1 LTTSGLEEAQVWQQ
15 LELRAPGYVKVAK
28 EIVSAEPEPTG
39 MDEMEMEME
48 EGDSDSDSEGSMTE
62 EDFRAMLEEGDLGDL
77 TDEQIE
83 EMIARAE
90 KESGSEDE
98 DDDDEDSEDDEDE
111 EEDEDDEDE
120 SGDEEDE
127 VTFEDGT
134 KIGGSDDEEL
144 LEGEDEDE
152 EEEDDED
159 EEMMEGSDLEEGS
172 GGEEGSADED
182 VTGEA
187 GPSRRRRH
195 PTLDD
200 QFFSIDDF
208 NRMTEEA
215 EAGKVGGKLDE
226 EDEDLEEDV
235 GQMMLN
241 GADEDDRESM
251 PPLRMYCSWKRR

>member
-1 LTTSGLEEAQVWQQ
+1 
-15 LELRAPGYVKVAK
+15 
-28 EIVSAEPEPTG
+28 
-39 MDEMEMEME
+39 
-48 EGDSDSDSEGSMTE
+48 
-62 EDFRAMLEEGDLGDL
+62 LEEGDLGDL

-83 EMIARAE
+83 EMMARAE

-98 DDDDEDSEDDEDE
+98 DDDEEDSEDDEDE

-159 EEMMEGSDLEEGS
+159 EEMMEGSDLQDGS